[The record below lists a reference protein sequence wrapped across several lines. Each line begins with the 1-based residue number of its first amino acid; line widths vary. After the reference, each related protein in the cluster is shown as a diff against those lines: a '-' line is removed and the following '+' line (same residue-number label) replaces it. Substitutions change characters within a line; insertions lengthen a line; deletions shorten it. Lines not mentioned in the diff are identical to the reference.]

1 MPQPAVAIITR
12 TKNRPILLP
21 RAIESVLSQSFKD
34 WIHVIVNDGGDP
46 AELEAVIE
54 PHLPAYKGRLSI
66 VHHAA
71 SLGMEAASNA
81 GIHSSQ
87 SEFLVIHDDDDSWAP
102 TFLER
107 CHAFMTS
114 NQAPLLASGEY
125 GGVVTQSRRVL
136 EKIVDQDIVV
146 LRDEP
151 FNEWMKSVSLFR
163 LACSNTFPPI
173 SFFFRRSVLDR
184 IGYFR
189 EDLPVLGD
197 WDFHLRVCTHYEIGV
212 IPEAI
217 ANYHHR
223 ITTKTGAYGNTV
235 ITADSKHRTY
245 ENLYR
250 NEALRRDLEAGRL
263 GMGFMMAMSAHL
275 ELLHATVWP
284 VAAFLNKIKGN
295 RFSQALATL
304 MRKQRSL

>member
-1 MPQPAVAIITR
+1 MTQPAVAIITR

-34 WIHVIVNDGGDP
+34 WIHVIVNDGGNP
-46 AELEAVIE
+46 TELEAVVE
-54 PHLPAYKGRLSI
+54 PHLPVYKGRLSI
-66 VHHAA
+66 VHHAV

-81 GIHSSQ
+81 GIDSSC

-114 NQAPLLASGEY
+114 DQAPLLATGEY

-184 IGYFR
+184 VGRFR

-197 WDFHLRVCTHYEIGV
+197 WDFHLRVCSSYEIGV
-212 IPEAI
+212 IPEAL

-250 NEALRRDLEAGRL
+250 NEALRRDLEAGHL

-275 ELLHATVWP
+275 ELLHAAVWP

-295 RFSQALATL
+295 RFSRALATL
-304 MRKQRSL
+304 MRRQESL